1 MFYEIVREIITSA
14 DMPQV
19 DISEKLGK
27 GKRYIS
33 VLLTKMKSAKQ
44 SMTVAT
50 FARICRVC
58 GARVVVVS
66 KSGRVTDL
74 TDIF

>member
-1 MFYEIVREIITSA
+1 MFHEIVREIIASA

-33 VLLTKMKSAKQ
+33 VLLAKIKGANQ
-44 SMTVAT
+44 SMTVGT

>member
-1 MFYEIVREIITSA
+1 MFYETVHEIITSA
-14 DMPQV
+14 GVSQV
-19 DISEKLGK
+19 GISEKLGK

-33 VLLTKMKSAKQ
+33 VLLAKIKSANE

-74 TDIF
+74 TELF